1 MKAWSFPFLAILL
14 WAGNVVVSK
23 LASGAIAPPAITFY
37 RLVLAVLLMSCFV
50 LRPAWRNRTAIKPQL
65 ARLALLGFLSMS
77 FYQCL
82 SYWAADTSTA
92 TNMSI
97 ITALV
102 PLLTMCLSVWL
113 LREAPT
119 QGMALG
125 GVTALAGIVW
135 LISRGAPAALLRG
148 GLHTGDLLMLIA
160 SLSYAFYS
168 ILLRKWPLGL
178 PAWQSTYL
186 QALSALV
193 FMVPMFWRVPAA
205 QARLDTATLPL
216 IAYAG
221 VFASVVLPVLW
232 INGIRHLGPNR
243 CSMFINLL
251 PVLTAGLAV
260 ILLGE
265 RLHGYHLVGGGLAV
279 VGVLASQL
287 LRKPLWPMAVALLQE
302 SRS

>member
-50 LRPAWRNRTAIKPQL
+50 LRPAWRNRAAIKPQL

-82 SYWAADTSTA
+82 SYWAAATSTA

-97 ITALV
+97 LTALV
-102 PLLTMCLSVWL
+102 PLLTMGLSVWL

-119 QGMALG
+119 QGMVVG
-125 GVTALAGIVW
+125 GIMALAGIVW
-135 LISRGAPAALLRG
+135 LISRGFPAALWQG
-148 GLHTGDLLMLIA
+148 GLHTGDVLMLIA
-160 SLSYAFYS
+160 SLSYAFYG

-186 QALSALV
+186 QALFALV
-193 FMVPMFWRVPAA
+193 FMLPMFWRVPAA
-205 QARLDTATLPL
+205 QARLDAATLPL
-216 IAYAG
+216 ILYAG

-232 INGIRHLGPNR
+232 INGIRHLGPSR

-251 PVLTAGLAV
+251 PVFTAGLAIV
-260 ILLGE
+260 LLGE
-265 RLHGYHLVGGGLAV
+265 RLQAYHLVGGGLAV
-279 VGVLASQL
+279 AGVLAAQL
-287 LRKPLWPMAVALLQE
+287 LRKPLWSMPAQAVPNGRA
-302 SRS
+302 